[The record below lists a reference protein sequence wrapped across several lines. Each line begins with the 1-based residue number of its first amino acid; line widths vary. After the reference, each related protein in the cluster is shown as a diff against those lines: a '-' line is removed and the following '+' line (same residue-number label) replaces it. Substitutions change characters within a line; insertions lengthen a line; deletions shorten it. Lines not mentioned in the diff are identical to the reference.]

1 MYGMLLEAIQ
11 HYIQLEYGE
20 ELWKEILKT
29 SNCKYTVF
37 NTHQIYSDNLALELG
52 EACAKITGGRYN
64 DFIQYFGKCFIR
76 FTSKFGYDATVKAT
90 GRFFTDFLESVDN
103 IHHQFSFTYP
113 KMKSPSMYLT
123 EIDENG
129 CVLVYRSSRPG
140 YTHYI
145 MGVLEYCAEDFFQMK
160 LKITILNEAN
170 SASGSKKQVLVNFR
184 LDFDNRAYMERKN
197 QKDVDNCRLAKLAPF
212 SVDLFISLFPFAL
225 LIDRNLQVVAVGE
238 NYSTIWNPNEL
249 CINKRV
255 TKYFR
260 LRRPKGIYLT
270 WRNLKNLQA
279 VIFEMECNRGYDN
292 FETVRAAESKE
303 GEDTIVID
311 PRNYLLLKGQ
321 MKHIVEIDCIVFL
334 CSPIINDIGEL
345 TSQSLF
351 LDDLN
356 FHGLSREMVL
366 AGWQHNSKYQTMFD
380 KAEQNA
386 EDLEQSHELLDQW
399 KKRGDDLLY
408 SMMPKAIADRLRT
421 GASALD
427 TCESFN
433 SVSILFCELVG
444 LQAETVK
451 ETMEM
456 VSTMNEVFSAFDQL
470 MDKFKVY
477 KVRTASTKK
486 NDASKIDSQVETVDK
501 IYMVACGAP
510 EKNER
515 HAEIMAN
522 VALSM
527 LEVTANM
534 VIPSGNGVELKIGIH
549 SGHAVAGVVGIKV
562 PRYCFFGDTV
572 NTASRMQS
580 SSERVLNFR
589 QKIKN
594 TPGRN
599 TGRKR
604 PPLLAK
610 KKPQQ

>member
-477 KVRTASTKK
+477 KV
-486 NDASKIDSQVETVDK
+486 ETVDK

-580 SSERVLNFR
+580 SSEAGKIQLSSDFQKLLPEGRFRLDSRGRVN
-589 QKIKN
+589 IKGKGAML
-594 TPGRN
+594 TYW
-599 TGRKR
+599 
-604 PPLLAK
+604 LLGK
-610 KKPQQ
+610 